1 MSYKASVIIP
11 VYNAKQTVEK
21 CVESLVYGKERDIE
35 VILVDDCSKDDSWS
49 ICSQL
54 AMRYENVTAIQNEKN
69 SGVSYTRNHGLQAAS
84 GDYVLFM
91 DSDDWASGEFAAQ
104 MMQAAQM
111 HPKQLVMCGFHFVDY
126 LHGWNRD
133 YLWGDKDISVFDVPR
148 KKYFDLV
155 SKILIQ
161 FVWNKIFR
169 LDVIREHGLRFDVDQ
184 SMGED
189 FQFVLDYMKAS
200 AVESCLVVNQ
210 PLYYYVRANNT
221 SLMSKM
227 GQEGYEASKDRLMQL
242 AALADLRDS
251 QEYVSQMCS
260 LQKNYQYQTVRMDGL
275 SRQEK
280 LERIES
286 FMHDGDAAKYYK
298 QQKAIIR
305 KENLV
310 QRKNDLI
317 GFRKRA
323 EGWLQRKKREKLI
336 KGASAKLRNKDF
348 TILSQN
354 CIGGVFYHDMEAQFL
369 SPTINLYLCAEDFV
383 KLVLNLK
390 DYLSAP
396 IEMEWGE
403 TYPVGKLKDIEL
415 RFMHYRSCTEAMDAW
430 ERRKKRINWNKI
442 IVVSTDREGFDE
454 TVYTQWKKIPYSKV
468 LFTAQK
474 RYAQEPNTVYYPQ
487 YEKNG
492 MVPDLIPDREFY
504 QDGILVDTVNSL
516 AEK

>member
-1 MSYKASVIIP
+1 MSVKASVIIA
-11 VYNAKQTVEK
+11 VYNAAETIRR
-21 CVESLVYGKERDIE
+21 CVESLVFGKQRDIE
-35 VILVDDCSKDDSWS
+35 IVLVEDCSADDSWE
-49 ICSQL
+49 ICMQL
-54 AMRYENVTAIQNEKN
+54 AKEFENVRCIQNEKN
-69 SGVSYTRNHGLQAAS
+69 SGVSYTRNQGLKVAS
-84 GDYVLFM
+84 GEFILFV
-91 DSDDWASGEFAAQ
+91 DSDDWVSA
-104 MMQAAQM
+104 
-111 HPKQLVMCGFHFVDY
+111 DY
-126 LHGWNRD
+126 
-133 YLWGDKDISVFDVPR
+133 ISVLTRTAKDNMG
-148 KKYFDLV
+148 KLV
-155 SKILIQ
+155 LCGYQ
-161 FVWNKIFR
+161 FINCLSDRNISFLYDKNYSAEIEKSQFFSLVNTVLMQQLWNKIFR
-169 LDVIREHGLRFDVDQ
+169 LDVIREHGLRFDVNQ

-227 GQEGYEASKDRLMQL
+227 GQKGYEASKDRLMQL
-242 AALADLRDS
+242 AALADLCDS
-251 QEYVSQMCS
+251 QEYVSQVRS

-280 LERIES
+280 LQRIES

-317 GFRKRA
+317 GFRKRV
-323 EGWLQRKKREKLI
+323 EGWLQRKKRGKLI
-336 KGASAKLRNKDF
+336 KSASAKLRNRDF
-348 TILSQN
+348 TIISQN

-390 DYLSAP
+390 DYISSP

-415 RFMHYRSCTEAMDAW
+415 RFMHYHSCTEAMDAW

-504 QDGILVDTVNSL
+504 QDGVLVDTVNSL